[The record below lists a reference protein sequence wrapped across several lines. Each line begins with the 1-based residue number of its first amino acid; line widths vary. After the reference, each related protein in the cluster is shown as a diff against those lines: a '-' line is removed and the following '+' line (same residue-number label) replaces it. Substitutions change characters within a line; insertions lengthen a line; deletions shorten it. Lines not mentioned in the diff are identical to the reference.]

1 MVNYYLDIS
10 EAEYTDITYTVTEK
24 NEETGVTYVMV
35 KGADSAIISRCNK
48 RNCEEGGQAGDF
60 LPQEK

>member
-24 NEETGVTYVMV
+24 NEETGVTETKNPVFIGFPYRSMT
-35 KGADSAIISRCNK
+35 
-48 RNCEEGGQAGDF
+48 Q
-60 LPQEK
+60 